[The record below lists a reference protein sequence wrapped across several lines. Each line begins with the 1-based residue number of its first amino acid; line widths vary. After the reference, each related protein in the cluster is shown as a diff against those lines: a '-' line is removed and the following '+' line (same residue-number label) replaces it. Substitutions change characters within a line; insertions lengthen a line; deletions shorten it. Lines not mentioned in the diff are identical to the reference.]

1 MNWKP
6 NTRQDTPGPPT
17 ADMRK
22 AAFKQ
27 RVRYWAGELEVD
39 FSGIAMR
46 AMRSKWA
53 SCSTAGYLNFNTEL
67 LDLESDL
74 WDYVIVHELL
84 HFFVSNHG
92 RVWKMLMRAHLGD
105 YENMK
110 SRLAKQA
117 NKGM

>member
-1 MNWKP
+1 M
-6 NTRQDTPGPPT
+6 DTKRNAWQGTPRPPT
-17 ADMRK
+17 ADTRK

-27 RVRYWAGELEVD
+27 RVRYWAGKLEVD

-53 SCSTAGYLNFNTEL
+53 SCSTAGYMNFNTEL
-67 LDLESDL
+67 LDLDSDL

-110 SRLAKQA
+110 ARLEKQA
-117 NKGM
+117 DKGT